1 MTFFK
6 IYTTFLRNY
15 SIVINHILSINYKK
29 STLNS
34 SFYTLTNILF
44 MQITENI

>member
-6 IYTTFLRNY
+6 IYATFLRNY
-15 SIVINHILSINYKK
+15 SIVINHILSIDYKK
-29 STLNS
+29 DTLNI
-34 SFYTLTNILF
+34 SFYTLINIFF